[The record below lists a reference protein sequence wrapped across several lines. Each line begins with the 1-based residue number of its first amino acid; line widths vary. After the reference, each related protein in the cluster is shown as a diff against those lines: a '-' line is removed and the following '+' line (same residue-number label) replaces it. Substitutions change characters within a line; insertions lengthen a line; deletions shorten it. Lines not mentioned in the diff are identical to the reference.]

1 MGKFSWTSGHQKQ
14 PSDKFVPFPEWF
26 GRASTEPSRQALN
39 HLVKERLS
47 IDFESPA
54 AQTESQSRSRS
65 GTLLS
70 TRSHRARSSSDR
82 SPESLSRPQSRQSVA
97 EDGPS
102 SPTPHEP
109 MSRSLFGKGS
119 RIMRR
124 KTSRLTLLSSQVEE
138 GSVESHR
145 HDPDPYRTDF
155 ATQMLNLSPRREY
168 PDTCLCM
175 D

>member
-1 MGKFSWTSGHQKQ
+1 MGKLSRTHGHRKQ
-14 PSDKFVPFPEWF
+14 PSDKFVPFPDWF
-26 GRASTEPSRQALN
+26 SKSSAEPSRQALN

-47 IDFESPA
+47 AEFDNPA

-70 TRSHRARSSSDR
+70 TRSHRAKFSTDR

-97 EDGPS
+97 EDVPS
-102 SPTPHEP
+102 PPTRPEP
-109 MSRSLFGKGS
+109 MSRSLFSKGS

-124 KTSRLTLLSSQVEE
+124 KTSRLTLLPSQVEE
-138 GSVESHR
+138 GYVESHR
-145 HDPDPYRTDF
+145 RDPDPYRLDF
-155 ATQMLNLSPRREY
+155 AAQLLNLSPRREY
-168 PDTCLCM
+168 PDTCLYM